1 VDRLGL
7 RQTVGDR
14 SGRGP
19 EDTRRGNSNN
29 TDSSMLVLQCLDLVG
44 RVLQLGFYTD

>member
-7 RQTVGDR
+7 RQTVGDM

-19 EDTRRGNSNN
+19 EDTRRG
-29 TDSSMLVLQCLDLVG
+29 TPGCCLFETHGSVRLESAEEEAAG
-44 RVLQLGFYTD
+44 ASEL